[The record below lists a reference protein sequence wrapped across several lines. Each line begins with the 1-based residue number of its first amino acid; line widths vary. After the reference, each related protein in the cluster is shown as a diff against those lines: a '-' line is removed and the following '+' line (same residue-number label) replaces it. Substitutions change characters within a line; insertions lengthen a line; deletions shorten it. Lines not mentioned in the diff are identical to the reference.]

1 MTFVVGLTGGIG
13 SGKTAVSDHFQSL
26 GICVVDADLAS
37 RVVVEPGRP
46 ALEKIAEHFGSEM
59 LLPDGNMNRALM
71 REKIFANPDEK
82 RWLEALL
89 HPLIREEIVAGLEN
103 ASSPYALL
111 VSPLLVE
118 AGQNALTQRVLVVD
132 VPEELQLSRTMSRDS
147 NSADQVR
154 AIMASQASREQRLG
168 YADDVIVND
177 SSLEALQ
184 QKVEELHQSYLWM
197 VKEEGIQ

>member
-1 MTFVVGLTGGIG
+1 
-13 SGKTAVSDHFQSL
+13 
-26 GICVVDADLAS
+26 
-37 RVVVEPGRP
+37 
-46 ALEKIAEHFGSEM
+46 
-59 LLPDGNMNRALM
+59 MNRALM